1 MSATNH
7 IDQEELALYA
17 LEFLAEP
24 EARAIEG
31 HLEQCAGCS
40 DLAALLRGDLA
51 TLALTTEMVA
61 PPATARQRLMTQ
73 VVREK
78 KVIPF
83 DRPMHQDVGSPLV
96 DHIAVDDEVIAQ
108 HTSAARVLPWV
119 SWIGWAVA
127 AGLTIV
133 STDLYRDRDA
143 LRGAVAQQSTEILTL
158 STAAEKE
165 RAIMGAL
172 TDPDAMRVT
181 LTQTPSTAAPSGRAS
196 YAADKGALLF
206 TASNL
211 APLQPAKTYELWI
224 IPADGGSPVAA
235 GTFTPDLRGNAS
247 VIMPQIPKGLIAKGF
262 GITIEDQGGSLKPTP
277 PIVLSGE

>member
-1 MSATNH
+1 MSLTNH
-7 IDQEELALYA
+7 IEQEELALYA
-17 LEFLAEP
+17 LEFLGEQETRAV
-24 EARAIEG
+24 EA
-31 HLEQCAGCS
+31 HLNQCAGCN

-51 TLALTTEMVA
+51 TLALTAEMVN
-61 PPATARQRLMTQ
+61 PPATSRQRLMTQ
-73 VVREK
+73 VAREK

-96 DHIAVDDEVIAQ
+96 DHIGVDSEVISQ

-133 STDLYRDRDA
+133 TTDLYRDRDTLHA
-143 LRGAVAQQSTEILTL
+143 AVAQQATELSRL

-181 LTQTPSTAAPSGRAS
+181 LTQTPAKATPVGRAS
-196 YAADKGALLF
+196 YVAEKGALLF
-206 TASNL
+206 TANNL
-211 APLQPAKTYELWI
+211 EPLQPAKTYELWI
-224 IPADGGSPVAA
+224 IPADGGSPVPA
-235 GTFTPDLRGNAS
+235 GTFTPDLRGNAT
-247 VIMPQIPKGLIAKGF
+247 VIMPDIPKGVVAKAF
-262 GITIEDQGGSLKPTP
+262 GITIEDQGGALKPTP